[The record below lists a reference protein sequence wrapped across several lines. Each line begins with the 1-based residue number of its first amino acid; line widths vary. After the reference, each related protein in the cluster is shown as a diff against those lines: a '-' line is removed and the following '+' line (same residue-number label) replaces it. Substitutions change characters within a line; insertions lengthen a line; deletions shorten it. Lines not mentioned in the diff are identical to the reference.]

1 MTTGDIQSLSMR
13 VQSMIEALAFFRDWI
28 GSGIII
34 DEQYLDSQSVQES
47 CGLCLKAAANNNS
60 VLFTKP

>member
-1 MTTGDIQSLSMR
+1 MTKGGIQSLSRR

-47 CGLCLKAAANNNS
+47 CGMFLQAAADNNS
-60 VLFTKP
+60 VL